1 MLAESLNQRPQP
13 NPVPHDGADDAFRA
27 LGKFQKNNPPTFKGE
42 HAPEEAQEWLKAIE
56 KIFQVMNCTDA
67 QKVQFGTHMLVK
79 EAEDWWIN
87 TSHRFDEENIVV
99 TWAMF
104 RDTFLE
110 NYFPEDVR
118 GKKEVEFLE
127 LKQGSGSVAECDR
140 WIWN

>member
-1 MLAESLNQRPQP
+1 MVAGRNANAVAAALRLLAGSLNQMLQA
-13 NPVPHDGADDAFRA
+13 NPVPHDGDDDAFRG

-56 KIFQVMNCTDA
+56 KIFRVMNCTDA
-67 QKVQFGTHMLVK
+67 QKVHFGTHMLVK

-87 TSHRFDEENIVV
+87 ISQRYDEDNTVV
-99 TWAMF
+99 TWAIF
-104 RDTFLE
+104 RYAFLE

-127 LKQGSGSVAECDR
+127 L
-140 WIWN
+140 